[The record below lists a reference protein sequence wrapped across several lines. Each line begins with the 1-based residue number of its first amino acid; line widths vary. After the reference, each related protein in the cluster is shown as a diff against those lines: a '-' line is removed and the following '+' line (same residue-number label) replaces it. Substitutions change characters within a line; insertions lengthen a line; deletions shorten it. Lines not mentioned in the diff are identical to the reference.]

1 MIVDIYTDGA
11 SKGNPGLAGYGWVMI
26 TDNSKRYKSYGVK
39 HATNNQMELQAVID
53 ALKDILIKSQE
64 LKEPIT
70 INIYSDSQY
79 VCNAFNKLWIIK
91 WKNEDFKKIKN
102 PELWKEL
109 YNLFTTALKQNT
121 IGQYNFIWVKGHNG
135 NEFNEEADSLAQ
147 MACGHEGIV
156 MQGFKKI

>member
-26 TDNSKRYKSYGVK
+26 TDNSKKYKSYGVK
-39 HATNNQMELQAVID
+39 HATNNQMELGAVID
-53 ALKDILIKSQE
+53 VIKTILSVPRSKVMT
-64 LKEPIT
+64 L
-70 INIYSDSQY
+70 NIHSDSKY
-79 VCNAFNKLWIIK
+79 VCDAFNKGWINKWIK
-91 WKNEDFKKIKN
+91 EDFLKIKN
-102 PELWKEL
+102 PNLWKEL
-109 YNLFTTALKQNT
+109 YELITLFGEPSYGK
-121 IGQYNFIWVKGHNG
+121 INFIWVKGHNG